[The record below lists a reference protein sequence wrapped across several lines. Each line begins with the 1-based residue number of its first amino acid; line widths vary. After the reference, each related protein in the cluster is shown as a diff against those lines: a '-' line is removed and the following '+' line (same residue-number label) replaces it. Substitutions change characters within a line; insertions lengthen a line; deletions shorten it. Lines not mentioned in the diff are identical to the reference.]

1 MSWFIQSVLVVDD
14 DDEVRAITAETLRSV
29 HLTVLEAGNGDEAL
43 QILAEHA
50 EIGVL
55 FCDVLMPG
63 INGAAVAVEAR
74 RRWPELQIILTSGYV
89 GGVVMRDV
97 AFLPKPYA
105 PRDVIKAVATRVKIG
120 D

>member
-14 DDEVRAITAETLRSV
+14 DDEVRTVTAEALRSV

-43 QILAEHA
+43 QILADHA

-63 INGAAVAVEAR
+63 MNGAAVAAEAR
-74 RRWPELQIILTSGYV
+74 RRWPELQIVLTSAYV
-89 GGVVMRDV
+89 GGVLMRDV

-105 PRDVIKAVATRVKIG
+105 PREVIKAVAARVKIG